1 MVVIWKIENGSSIGS
16 MFLSVCT
23 YRVASGYENWSHFSS
38 YCQEMS
44 LFLVFL
50 FNLMATSN
58 SIFRAIFNN
67 YCQCHCQFKIMNFN
81 IEQGI
86 SIIKWYYPA
95 KEGRS
100 GRTEAVRVQDH
111 SLACHIS

>member
-1 MVVIWKIENGSSIGS
+1 M
-16 MFLSVCT
+16 
-23 YRVASGYENWSHFSS
+23 R
-38 YCQEMS
+38 
-44 LFLVFL
+44 
-50 FNLMATSN
+50 
-58 SIFRAIFNN
+58 
-67 YCQCHCQFKIMNFN
+67 FN

-86 SIIKWYYPA
+86 IIIKWYYRA